1 MVDFEI
7 QGSKASL
14 ARGWLTMARIP
25 FHTVGIMP
33 FVLGTVLAWKLT
45 GAFSLPVFA
54 LSVFAVILIMLT
66 TYAAGEFY
74 DLEGDRLTAKM
85 EKNFFSG
92 GSQAVVEGLIPPGYA
107 KVTSYISAVA
117 AVIVGLILQFHY
129 HTGPWT
135 IPLGAI
141 GLFSGFFYSTEPV
154 RLVKRG
160 VGELFIGFCYG
171 WLPVA
176 TAFYLQTFRFSP
188 LASWMSIPSS
198 ITIFS
203 VILINEFP
211 NYPADRIEG
220 KANLVV
226 RFGKKAGA
234 MIYAAAGMATVMSF
248 AAGILAGAPKV
259 TWAFLP
265 LVAAL
270 SLVPAWKMA
279 RGEYS
284 DRKKL
289 ERLCAATLMLNL
301 LVAAA
306 YIAGLLL

>member
-1 MVDFEI
+1 VYKR
-7 QGSKASL
+7 Q
-14 ARGWLTMARIP
+14 
-25 FHTVGIMP
+25 
-33 FVLGTVLAWKLT
+33 VLAWKLT

-54 LSVFAVILIMLT
+54 WSVFAVILIMLT
-66 TYAAGEFY
+66 TYASGEFY
-74 DLEGDRLTAKM
+74 DLDGDRLTAKM

-92 GSQAVVEGLIPPGYA
+92 GSQAVVEGLIPPAYA
-107 KVTSYISAVA
+107 KVTSYMAGVA
-117 AVIVGLILQFHY
+117 AGIIGLILQFY
-129 HTGPWT
+129 YKTGPWT
-135 IPLGAI
+135 IPLGTI
-141 GLFSGFFYSTEPV
+141 GLFSGFFYSTEPI

-160 VGELFIGFCYG
+160 IGELFIGFCYG

-176 TAFYLQTFRFSP
+176 TAFYLQTSRFSP
-188 LASWMSIPSS
+188 LAFWMSIPSS

-211 NYPADRIEG
+211 DYPADRIEG

-226 RFGKKAGA
+226 RFGKKAGS
-234 MIYAAAGMATVMSF
+234 MIYAVAGIATVISF
-248 AAGILAGAPKV
+248 AAGIAAGAPRV
-259 TWAFLP
+259 SWAFLP
-265 LVAAL
+265 LVATV

-279 RGEYS
+279 RGEYT

-289 ERLCAATLMLNL
+289 ERLCAATLVLNL